1 MMKIAKPIQL
11 IDSKL
16 TRPIIGLI
24 VVWVLAMISVPIL
37 RWTWGEDAVIV
48 GLNVGVL
55 LQVAVVLS
63 VLWAAWGTKKTAAV
77 LVIVPVIAWLSEF
90 VGHHTGFPFGAYHY
104 TERLQPQLGGVPIL
118 VPLAWLMMLPPAWAM
133 TSLILRGRGS
143 RLTFA
148 AVSALVFT
156 AWDLFLDPQ
165 MVAWDL
171 WRWTEPGDFNYFGIP
186 WINFAGWLL
195 VSFVMTM
202 VVSLVVGIN
211 RLPIMPLSLIY
222 IVTWMLQSI
231 GHLVFWSLP
240 GSGIVGAVVMGAV
253 IWLAGRNGL
262 RMTSAAR
269 EAK

>member
-1 MMKIAKPIQL
+1 MKIVDAIQPVE
-11 IDSKL
+11 SKL

-24 VVWVLAMISVPIL
+24 AVWVLAMISVPIL

-48 GLNVGVL
+48 GLNAGVL
-55 LQVAVVLS
+55 LQIAAVLAVLWHAWGAKKTAVVL
-63 VLWAAWGTKKTAAV
+63 VT
-77 LVIVPVIAWLSEF
+77 VPVIAWLSEF
-90 VGHHTGFPFGAYHY
+90 VGHNTGFPFGAYYY
-104 TERLQPQLGGVPIL
+104 TERLQPQVGGVPIL

-133 TSLILRGRGS
+133 ASLILRGRQ
-143 RLTFA
+143 RRWVFA

-171 WRWTEPGDFNYFGIP
+171 WRWTEPGTFTYFGIP

-222 IVTWMLQSI
+222 IVTWTLQSI
-231 GHLVFWSLP
+231 GHLVFWGLP

-262 RMTSAAR
+262 GMASAAR
-269 EAK
+269 EEK

>member
-1 MMKIAKPIQL
+1 MKTANALQP

-24 VVWVLAMISVPIL
+24 AVWVLAMISVPIL

-55 LQVAVVLS
+55 LQIAAVLAALWRAWGAKKTAVVL
-63 VLWAAWGTKKTAAV
+63 VT
-77 LVIVPVIAWLSEF
+77 VPLIAWLSEY
-90 VGHHTGFPFGAYHY
+90 VGHNTGFPFGAYHY

-133 TSLILRGRGS
+133 TALILRGKQR
-143 RLTFA
+143 RWVFA

-171 WRWTEPGDFNYFGIP
+171 WRWMEPGAFSYFGIP
-186 WINFAGWLL
+186 WVNFAGWLL
-195 VSFVMTM
+195 VSFAMTM

-222 IVTWMLQSI
+222 IVTWLLQSI
-231 GHLVFWSLP
+231 GHLVFWGLP
-240 GSGIVGAVVMGAV
+240 GSGLIGAVVMGCV
-253 IWLAGRNGL
+253 IWLAGRSGL
-262 RMTSAAR
+262 RAVGAAR
-269 EAK
+269 EDV